1 MSPTYIY
8 MFVCLFVCLRFLRI
22 TCKIPLNKFR
32 AVKSMGKIQ
41 TSAGLHSMQLILFLL
56 CSKYNPAHLHANPQN
71 AL

>member
-1 MSPTYIY
+1 
-8 MFVCLFVCLRFLRI
+8 
-22 TCKIPLNKFR
+22 
-32 AVKSMGKIQ
+32 MGKIQ